1 MVKKILVIMVCFLG
15 IVMLFYVIFIFLIL
29 DYEIDWGKVIYN
41 ISVMLLCLNSVMNLV
56 FYIWRL
62 KEL

>member
-1 MVKKILVIMVCFLG
+1 MVKKILVIMICFLG
-15 IVMLFYVIFIFLIL
+15 IVMLFYVILIFLIL

>member
-15 IVMLFYVIFIFLIL
+15 IVMLFYVILIFLIL

>member
-1 MVKKILVIMVCFLG
+1 MVKKILVIMVCFLS

-29 DYEIDWGKVIYN
+29 DYEIEWGKVIYN
-41 ISVMLLCLNSVMNLV
+41 ISLMLLCLKSVMNLV